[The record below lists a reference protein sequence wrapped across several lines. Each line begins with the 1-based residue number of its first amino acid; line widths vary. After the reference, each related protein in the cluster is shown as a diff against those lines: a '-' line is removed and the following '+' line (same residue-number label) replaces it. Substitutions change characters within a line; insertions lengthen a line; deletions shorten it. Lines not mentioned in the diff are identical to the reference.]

1 MPKGLGESIDKKGF
15 FSHLRQEVGLFE
27 EMLDSSMAMQ
37 EALLESDIG
46 KLEDATVQNET
57 FIHRINLLERERL
70 QMYPGTISLLIK
82 NLSSPFSE
90 LLGDI
95 EKHWSRLIKELDT
108 IKYQN
113 AKLLISAIETNRS
126 MLQKLVTLEAQNT
139 RYEPNW
145 LRNQHE
151 SRELFLNQKV

>member
-1 MPKGLGESIDKKGF
+1 MPNGLGERLDNEGY
-15 FSHLRQEVGLFE
+15 FSNLKQEVLLFE
-27 EMLDSSMAMQ
+27 EILGCSNIMQ
-37 EALLESDIG
+37 RALLDHDIE
-46 KLEDATVQNET
+46 KLEEATMQNET
-57 FIHRINLLERERL
+57 LVHRINFLERERL

-90 LLGDI
+90 MLGDI
-95 EKHWSRLIKELDT
+95 EKHWSGRIKELDA

-126 MLQKLVTLEAQNT
+126 MLQKLVALETQST

-145 LRNQHE
+145 LKNQHE

>member
-1 MPKGLGESIDKKGF
+1 MPKGLGERLDNEGY
-15 FSHLRQEVGLFE
+15 FSNLRQEVLLFE
-27 EMLDSSMAMQ
+27 ETLDCSNIMQ
-37 EALLESDIG
+37 RALLGHDIE
-46 KLEDATVQNET
+46 KLEEATMQNET

-113 AKLLISAIETNRS
+113 AKLLISAIETNKS